1 MDATITAALISG
13 GVGALGIVGTVVTSV
28 VGSRNTGRAT
38 EQAIAAGAANTRA
51 TLAAARE
58 DRLWDKRAAVY
69 EETLAAVAYRQS
81 GLTAAL
87 RDGDVAGE
95 ELEKALQSYGSL
107 EWAAMQGRLN
117 AYASDAVSGA
127 SLASVV
133 AHGTARQRFSEMRRL
148 REQIHSGHLPRGVLL
163 DEEMAKAVQGFD
175 GALKA
180 ASLADKTL
188 IDAIRDEL
196 RSKPEAALPPLTA
209 LPAVR
214 RRSLLR
220 RRALYR

>member
-133 AHGTARQRFSEMRRL
+133 AHGTTRASGSLKCVGSGSKSTRDIFRVACCWMRRWL
-148 REQIHSGHLPRGVLL
+148 RPS
-163 DEEMAKAVQGFD
+163 KAST
-175 GALKA
+175 A
-180 ASLADKTL
+180 
-188 IDAIRDEL
+188 
-196 RSKPEAALPPLTA
+196 RS
-209 LPAVR
+209 
-214 RRSLLR
+214 R
-220 RRALYR
+220 RRAWRIRR

>member
-1 MDATITAALISG
+1 VDPTIAAACIAG
-13 GVGALGIVGTVVTSV
+13 GVGALGVIATVVTAWI
-28 VGSRNTGRAT
+28 GSRNTRRAT

-87 RDGDVAGE
+87 RDGDASEE
-95 ELEKALQSYGSL
+95 ELEKALQSYGSF
-107 EWAAMQGRLN
+107 EWAATQGRLN
-117 AYASDAVSGA
+117 AYASDAVRGA

-133 AHGTARQRFSEMRRL
+133 GHGTARQRFSEMRGL
-148 REQIHSGHLPRGVLL
+148 RNQIQSGHLPRGVSL
-163 DEEMAKAVQGFD
+163 DEEVAKALQSFD

-196 RSKPEAALPPLTA
+196 RSKPEAALQPLTA

-214 RRSLLR
+214 RKLR
-220 RRALYR
+220 RRHRELYR